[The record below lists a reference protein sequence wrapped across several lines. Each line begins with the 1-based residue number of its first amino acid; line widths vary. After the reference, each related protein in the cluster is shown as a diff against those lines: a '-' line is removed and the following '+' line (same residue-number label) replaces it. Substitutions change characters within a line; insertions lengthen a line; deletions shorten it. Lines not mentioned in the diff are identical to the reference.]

1 MPARPCS
8 HAPEHLPERA
18 RALSLRAHGVRAP
31 RLLGEGPSVEAVA
44 WCSWGLS
51 YGINMQHAPF
61 KRNIHGS
68 VPQVQISRVTRSVLA
83 DEPRVTRFQIKWDE
97 MEQEAMPEPD
107 TLMPSELEVPMVM

>member
-8 HAPEHLPERA
+8 HAPEHLPV
-18 RALSLRAHGVRAP
+18 RALYLFPCTVHERRASSVRAHRCRRSLGAAGVCHTAF
-31 RLLGEGPSVEAVA
+31 
-44 WCSWGLS
+44 
-51 YGINMQHAPF
+51 NMQHAPV